1 MAPRSRMPSFSQ
13 QLCRL
18 HSSITV
24 INTTIL
30 CCHDMTCSI
39 IRSCVRLLFGRL
51 GRHAPPPLILDTLAN
66 DDTCHSIH
74 GSSQAPAVAL

>member
-18 HSSITV
+18 HSSVTV

-30 CCHDMTCSI
+30 CCHDNDMQHYQVMCQVIIWPVGETCS
-39 IRSCVRLLFGRL
+39 
-51 GRHAPPPLILDTLAN
+51 PPPPYSRYTN
-66 DDTCHSIH
+66 DDTFHSIH